1 MISSTGSL
9 VSAEQFNT
17 AHLKV
22 ETPMRAIRQLH
33 IELLAIAMLQVVKF
47 MGHLFQLFQGN
58 GKSVI
63 TFTTSVPNEEVL
75 DGLLRAEI
83 NFPSKPTKID
93 AIKTVLRRI

>member
-1 MISSTGSL
+1 MSLQNNLMQLTSKLKPNESDQTTSYRIVSDRYASSREIHGSFA
-9 VSAEQFNT
+9 V
-17 AHLKV
+17 
-22 ETPMRAIRQLH
+22 
-33 IELLAIAMLQVVKF
+33 
-47 MGHLFQLFQGN
+47 QLFQGN